1 MRPMYDIKISTEC
14 LPPIRTLKQFVGAN
28 NLITRIN
35 ATRRLTTILIEAILE
50 MMEVSEMHGVMPNS
64 MPVIFTIDL

>member
-1 MRPMYDIKISTEC
+1 MRPMYDIKISTGF
-14 LPPIRTLKQFVGAN
+14 LPPIRIMKQLVGAN

-35 ATRRLTTILIEAILE
+35 TTRRLTTILIEAILE